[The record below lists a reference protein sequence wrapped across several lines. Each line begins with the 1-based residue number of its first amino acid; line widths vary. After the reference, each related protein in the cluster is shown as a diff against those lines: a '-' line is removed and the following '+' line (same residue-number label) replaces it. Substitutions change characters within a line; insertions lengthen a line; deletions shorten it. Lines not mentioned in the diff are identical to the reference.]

1 MIIISYEVEKKYLL
15 NQSTFNNLLK
25 SKKHSKVGIIQ
36 WYVSD
41 SEDTRYR
48 LTIKKLPTGFY
59 QEWTYTSK
67 SSGLEER
74 EEIER
79 SVSPQ
84 EIAEKWNLLKSFKMV
99 AKIRYILQKNPE
111 IVIDEFLKPFEHQLA
126 VKDLEYLMEVE
137 EKGEVKKKD
146 FNEYLKDNDYPVENF
161 IEVNDNF
168 EKYKN
173 KNLATKFEVKD
184 KSVFDIIE
192 FVKNRLKGDIT
203 LVITQGRSL
212 TANGKKNEYEQVY
225 TELEELFIKEE
236 YDKIKFF
243 EIPFGISAEID
254 TYDLIKNMGYKII
267 NIVLFTQPDF
277 FGQPN
282 SKSKD
287 IKKIGKS
294 HTYYDE
300 NNSWEG
306 AMLKC
311 IFEKKY
317 NLNVEIAPLKN
328 VLSRDLFDLSWSK
341 LDEVLSK
348 NSKDQ
353 FIIDVTGGQK
363 NVGLVIAIYSLF
375 KNIPF
380 YYKYE
385 KTNLEE
391 FPAFG
396 LDWDYD
402 YFDNIYSIVKTLNLN
417 ENDKI
422 LDIKDFLNLPEEIA
436 NVFSFID
443 SYQLKPFYP
452 LARILSDYEEK
463 RELPF
468 GIGKNLLD
476 VFEVDDGNKEK
487 TRELKEYIENMI
499 ITKWSKQWIG
509 DLIPETV
516 EHSQRHSKR
525 LMDFTASLIN
535 ILSEEKFLPEDIS
548 DGYYG
553 DTGIKYKYVFYFIL
567 ILALNVHDLGHT
579 YSKFKLN
586 DGNFVYLD
594 KYPSLVRDL
603 HNELSVQFIDEY
615 KNEDSIFNIFEPIGE
630 NDVDLKKLFGN
641 KKEEILEAVKLISKY
656 HRGYLP
662 IDKDRESKSK
672 EYVQIFGIDTTPL
685 KELLESGR
693 SPIKD
698 EELKKLVIHAARWL
712 KFIDGTDVQA
722 DRIVTNSYHS
732 ARLKRTKFEIL
743 SLIDKYELNFPNSVN
758 LKTLKELVKKVSVG
772 PLDTANANE
781 QRKLFADIKDKSQA
795 LETQVYEYIKKQI
808 SNGNYSINNPEM
820 ELLDTIAFKSLQF
833 EHFEKHRNIA
843 AIYPLW
849 LEWYNDEDA
858 QEIYLHLNLIK
869 NVANND
875 DTEFKDKVI
884 EEIKKDIKGELEG
897 ANLRIMGKILKLSFD
912 KKAVRSYD

>member
-1 MIIISYEVEKKYLL
+1 VKVISREVEKKYLL
-15 NQSTFNNLLK
+15 NESTFNKILQ
-25 SKKHSKVGIIQ
+25 SKKHSKVGIVQ
-36 WYVSD
+36 WYIND
-41 SEDTRYR
+41 EEDARYR
-48 LTIKKLPTGFY
+48 LTLKKLPTGFF

-67 SSGLEER
+67 SSDLEER
-74 EEIER
+74 EEKER

-84 EIAEKWNLLKSFKMV
+84 EIAEKWDSLKNFRMV
-99 AKIRYILQKNPE
+99 AKIRYVLEKDPE
-111 IVIDEFLKPFEHQLA
+111 VVIDEFLKPFEHQLA

-146 FNEYLKDNDYPVENF
+146 FYEYLKANNYPVEDF
-161 IEVNDNF
+161 IEVNEDF

-173 KNLATKFEVKD
+173 KNLATKFEAKD

-192 FVKNRLKGDIT
+192 FLKNRLKGDIT
-203 LVITQGRSL
+203 LVMTQGVSLSSDRSKFYN
-212 TANGKKNEYEQVY
+212 TYK
-225 TELEELFIKEE
+225 ELKELFIKRE
-236 YDKIKFF
+236 YEKIKAFD
-243 EIPFGISAEID
+243 IPNGISAEIE
-254 TYDLIKNMGYKII
+254 TYDLIKDMGYNIK
-267 NIVLFTQPDF
+267 NIVLFTLPDF
-277 FGQPN
+277 FGKAGSENEDIN
-282 SKSKD
+282 SIDKNHD
-287 IKKIGKS
+287 
-294 HTYYDE
+294 YYDE

-311 IFEKKY
+311 IFENKY
-317 NLNVEIAPLKN
+317 SLNVEIAPLESA
-328 VLSRDLFDLSWSK
+328 LSRDLFDLSWSK
-341 LDEVLSK
+341 LDDVLSK
-348 NSKDQ
+348 NFKDQ
-353 FIIDVTGGQK
+353 LIIDVTGGKK

-385 KTNLEE
+385 NGNLEE

-417 ENDKI
+417 ENDNT

-452 LARILSDYEEK
+452 LTKILSDYEEK

-468 GIGKNLLD
+468 GVGKNLLD
-476 VFEVDDGNKEK
+476 VFEVDDVNKEK

-499 ITKWSKQWIG
+499 TTKWSKQWIG

-535 ILSEEKFLPEDIS
+535 VLSEEKFLPEGIS

-630 NDVDLKKLFGN
+630 NDVDLKKLFGD

-656 HRGYLP
+656 HRGYLK

-672 EYVQIFGIDTTPL
+672 EYVKIFEIDITPL
-685 KELLESGR
+685 EKLLESER
-693 SPIKD
+693 STIKD
-698 EELKKLVIHAARWL
+698 EELKKLVIHAARLL

-722 DRIVTNSYHS
+722 DRVVTNSYHS

-743 SLIDKYELNFPNSVN
+743 SLIDKYELNFPNSLN
-758 LKTLKELVKKVSVG
+758 LKDLQELVKGVEVG
-772 PLDTANANE
+772 PVNVVKEKNPRD
-781 QRKLFADIKDKSQA
+781 LFDEIKKKAEA
-795 LETQVYEYIKKQI
+795 LEKQVYEYIKKQI
-808 SNGNYSINNPEM
+808 SNGKYSINNPEM

-843 AIYPLW
+843 AIYPSW
-849 LEWYNDEDA
+849 LEWNNDEDT
-858 QEIYLHLNLIK
+858 QEIYLHLNLIE
-869 NVANND
+869 NVTNND
-875 DTEFKDKVI
+875 DTEFTDQVI
-884 EEIKKDIKGELEG
+884 EEIKKDIEQELEG
-897 ANLRIMGKILKLSFD
+897 ANLRIMGKSLKLSFD